1 MKTYLDIGR
10 LNLAFCCAV
19 GLVPFFSEFK
29 LITPPGLLTMLDVVV
44 CCSVVIFEVGRTI
57 FELLFDPK
65 IFGYKGVH
73 ELQELHGLLGLQVM
87 TFSIVFFLH
96 RISNFIPLKCS
107 IWSTPWEFIFL
118 FLFCYFSSC
127 SFDLR
132 GTFSFLFCCL
142 FSNRGFLIRKN
153 SELT

>member
-1 MKTYLDIGR
+1 METYLDIGR

-44 CCSVVIFEVGRTI
+44 CCSVVMFEVGRTI

-107 IWSTPWEFIFL
+107 I
-118 FLFCYFSSC
+118 
-127 SFDLR
+127 
-132 GTFSFLFCCL
+132 
-142 FSNRGFLIRKN
+142 
-153 SELT
+153 

>member
-1 MKTYLDIGR
+1 METYLDIGR

-44 CCSVVIFEVGRTI
+44 CCSVVIIEVVGRTI

-65 IFGYKGVH
+65 IFGWYKGVH

-107 IWSTPWEFIFL
+107 IWSTPWEFIFCFFL
-118 FLFCYFSSC
+118 LFFFLFF
-127 SFDLR
+127 R
-132 GTFSFLFCCL
+132 P
-142 FSNRGFLIRKN
+142 
-153 SELT
+153 

>member
-1 MKTYLDIGR
+1 METYLDIGR

-65 IFGYKGVH
+65 IFGYKGLH
-73 ELQELHGLLGLQVM
+73 ELHELHGLLGLQVM

-96 RISNFIPLKCS
+96 RISNFIPFKCS

-118 FLFCYFSSC
+118 FLFVIFLLVLST
-127 SFDLR
+127 LEAL
-132 GTFSFLFCCL
+132 FLFCCL
-142 FSNRGFLIRKN
+142 FSNRSFFYF
-153 SELT
+153 

>member
-1 MKTYLDIGR
+1 METYLDIGR

-19 GLVPFFSEFK
+19 GLVPFISEFK
-29 LITPPGLLTMLDVVV
+29 LRTPPGLLTMLDVVV

-96 RISNFIPLKCS
+96 RISNFIPFKCS

-118 FLFCYFSSC
+118 FLFVIFLLVLST
-127 SFDLR
+127 LEAL
-132 GTFSFLFCCL
+132 FLFCFVACL
-142 FSNRGFLIRKN
+142 VTAVFFN
-153 SELT
+153 

>member
-1 MKTYLDIGR
+1 MGHGLGLVDPLKFPSLLDIGR

-29 LITPPGLLTMLDVVV
+29 LRTPPGLLTMLDVVV
-44 CCSVVIFEVGRTI
+44 CCSVVI

-96 RISNFIPLKCS
+96 RISNFIPFKCS
-107 IWSTPWEFIFL
+107 I
-118 FLFCYFSSC
+118 
-127 SFDLR
+127 
-132 GTFSFLFCCL
+132 
-142 FSNRGFLIRKN
+142 
-153 SELT
+153 

>member
-1 MKTYLDIGR
+1 METYLDIGR

-29 LITPPGLLTMLDVVV
+29 LRTPPGLLTMLDVVV
-44 CCSVVIFEVGRTI
+44 CCSVVMFEVGRTV

-96 RISNFIPLKCS
+96 RISNFIPFKCS
-107 IWSTPWEFIFL
+107 IWSTHWEFIFL
-118 FLFCYFSSC
+118 FLFVIFLLVLST
-127 SFDLR
+127 LEAL
-132 GTFSFLFCCL
+132 FLFVACL
-142 FSNRGFLIRKN
+142 VTAFF
-153 SELT
+153 

>member
-1 MKTYLDIGR
+1 METYLDIGR

-29 LITPPGLLTMLDVVV
+29 LRTPPGLLTMLDVVV
-44 CCSVVIFEVGRTI
+44 CCSVVMFEVGRTV

-96 RISNFIPLKCS
+96 RISNFIPFKCS
-107 IWSTPWEFIFL
+107 IWSTPWEFISFVS
-118 FLFCYFSSC
+118 FCYFSSC

-132 GTFSFLFCCL
+132 GTFSFCCL
-142 FSNRGFLIRKN
+142 FSNRVFLIRKN